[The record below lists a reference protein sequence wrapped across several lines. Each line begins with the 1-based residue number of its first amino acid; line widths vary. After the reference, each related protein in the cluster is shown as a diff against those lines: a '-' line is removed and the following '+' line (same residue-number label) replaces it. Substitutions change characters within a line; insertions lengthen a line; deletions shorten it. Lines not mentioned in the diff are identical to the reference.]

1 MQESD
6 ATWDNA
12 RFVTSVLVPNV
23 PEQALCVAGET
34 CVPEMRLAHLRTL
47 PRLKV
52 GTMGWPAALF
62 FGAAIAE
69 SNTVLRLSTGATKSL
84 GPLRENKEISS
95 PGPNLRHADLC
106 AMVGALMLNPHA
118 RLSSGPHDVCVKWA
132 SCSSRHRQRMESLF
146 CQLHFFPNSSPRR

>member
-118 RLSSGPHDVCVKWA
+118 RLSSGPHGLPHGPHAQAAWKAFSA
-132 SCSSRHRQRMESLF
+132 SCVP
-146 CQLHFFPNSSPRR
+146 FPTAVLG